1 MLSTALWESFGGKI
15 YWFATGSEYD
25 GMVIG
30 QLPDDLTSEALLLVV
45 RGLGNTARIQ
55 AFPLITSEEF
65 KAAME
70 KADNIKS
77 SYTPPTTTKQ

>member
-15 YWFATGSEYD
+15 YWFATGSEYE

-65 KAAME
+65 KAAMGRP
-70 KADNIKS
+70 I
-77 SYTPPTTTKQ
+77 T